1 MRRSKEER
9 INTMGNATTVDK
21 NFQVWQD
28 FDKSKLDFYDV
39 LEAPL
44 QVHGLIFPEAEGDYF
59 RRIPK
64 ELAKQVNEGVLAL
77 HEDSAGGRVR
87 FRTNATQIALF
98 AEEGNVEVYNHFALT
113 GSCGFDMYAG
123 ARYVN
128 TFRPPS
134 TIVDGFAALLEIP
147 PEVPHE
153 NGEREITINFPLY
166 SHVKKVTIGVNKG
179 ATMKAPKAYKYPK
192 PIVYYGSSITQGGC
206 ASRPGNSY
214 QAIISRKLDCE
225 YINLGFSGSARAEL
239 PMAEYI
245 ANLDMEIFVYDYDHN
260 ADSPEYLNETHQ
272 RMFKIIRE
280 KNPELPVVMVSRPR
294 YYNEDEDTRKRLAV
308 IKRTYDEAVAAG
320 DKNVYYIDGGEMM
333 HKYCDDCGTVDG
345 IHPNDHG
352 FVAMAKGIG
361 EVLEK
366 ILKA

>member
-9 INTMGNATTVDK
+9 INTMGNAATVDK

-28 FDKSKLDFYDV
+28 FDRSTLEFYDV

-123 ARYVN
+123 DRYVN

-225 YINLGFSGSARAEL
+225 YLNLGFSGSARAEL

-320 DKNVYYIDGGEMM
+320 DKNVYFIDGGEMM